1 MDLKIFLKNEI
12 DKGNT
17 SWESRSS
24 LIRAAKAKIN
34 GHSNRILK
42 DYEHKFNFGSV
53 IEIKNKAVK
62 KYFDKQPKNSL
73 ISVEGAVNIIN
84 QDLPKDM
91 QISETIIY
99 SRLEDTKFN
108 KNNLKG
114 QTLDNQVSKFKLYD
128 VKITKEF
135 EKKVDELK
143 APGIYLSIEATG
155 RGSKILR
162 LKTSN
167 EFKSL
172 NKSFPPNVD
181 SIKIIKKFINEQ
193 KK

>member
-1 MDLKIFLKNEI
+1 MDLRSFLKNQI
-12 DKGNT
+12 YVKKT
-17 SWESRSS
+17 TWESRSA
-24 LIRAAKAKIN
+24 LIRAAKAKVN

-62 KYFDKQPKNSL
+62 KYFNKQTKNSL

-143 APGIYLSIEATG
+143 APGIYLSIETTG

>member
-17 SWESRSS
+17 SWESRNS

-91 QISETIIY
+91 KISETIIY

-114 QTLDNQVSKFKLYD
+114 QTLDNQVSKFKFYD

>member
-17 SWESRSS
+17 NWESRSS
-24 LIRAAKAKIN
+24 LIRASKAKIN

-91 QISETIIY
+91 KISETIIY

-143 APGIYLSIEATG
+143 APGIYLSIETTG

>member
-91 QISETIIY
+91 KISETIIY

-108 KNNLKG
+108 KNNLK
-114 QTLDNQVSKFKLYD
+114 
-128 VKITKEF
+128 
-135 EKKVDELK
+135 
-143 APGIYLSIEATG
+143 
-155 RGSKILR
+155 R
-162 LKTSN
+162 TS
-167 EFKSL
+167 SR
-172 NKSFPPNVD
+172 
-181 SIKIIKKFINEQ
+181 
-193 KK
+193 